1 MLPLATGRCGGDVTV
16 DRPGTENR
24 VIEVRVWAD
33 VTCPW
38 CWIGDRRLENAFSRR
53 PGLEAHRRWQ
63 PFQLE
68 PELPEEGMEWERFL
82 QEKWGG
88 TERALPF
95 LEHVA
100 SVGREVGLEFRFD
113 RMKRAPNTRRA
124 HALIMVARDEKGEW
138 EVAERLFRAHFQEG
152 LDVSDPSTLG
162 RIGRDAGLAPRK
174 VDEALNGEAKS
185 VARSQDEARERGVLG
200 VPYFLFDQRR
210 ALTGAQ
216 PAEVFGDVLDHLPPE
231 GDRRSD

>member
-1 MLPLATGRCGGDVTV
+1 MTV
-16 DRPGTENR
+16 DRPGTEGR

-38 CWIGDRRLENAFSRR
+38 CWIGDRRLEEAFSRR
-53 PGLEAHRRWQ
+53 SGLGARRRWQ

-68 PELPEEGMEWERFL
+68 PELPEEGVEWERFL

-124 HALIMVARDEKGEW
+124 HALITAAGDGRVEW
-138 EVAERLFRAHFQEG
+138 ELAERLFRAHFQEG
-152 LDVSDPSTLG
+152 MDVSDPSTLR
-162 RIGRDAGLAPRK
+162 RIGRDVGVARKK
-174 VDEALNGEAKS
+174 VDKALNEEAVS
-185 VARSQDEARERGVLG
+185 VARSQAEARERGVLG
-200 VPYFLFDQRR
+200 VPYFLFDERR

-216 PAEVFGDVLDHLPPE
+216 PAEVFGHVLDHLPSE